1 MEKHCWKSEWH
12 GAGKPMNL
20 VNFVRM
26 KRAEMRRDGDE
37 GRRCALALAGLSS
50 KTASTHL
57 SSTVELQALYY
68 FPVKAFLIY
77 IYRESQ
83 RPCIQSAHHQ

>member
-1 MEKHCWKSEWH
+1 MK
-12 GAGKPMNL
+12 L

-37 GRRCALALAGLSS
+37 GKRYVPSTRRIKFKNCFYSS
-50 KTASTHL
+50 FPSTA
-57 SSTVELQALYY
+57 ELQTLCY
-68 FPVKAFLIY
+68 FPMKTFLIY